1 MNPPENLD
9 SYWMIHMLKKYILA
23 IDQGTTGTTVAL
35 VTIQGEIFAS
45 SYREIGQF
53 YPEPGWV
60 EHDPYEILESVYAC
74 INELLETSKV
84 AARDIITMGITN
96 QRETTVIWERE
107 TGEVIHKAIVWQC
120 RRTSAICQ
128 ELINTPDSERITK
141 ITGLSM
147 DPYFSATKIKWLLDT
162 IPGAYEKSKQ
172 GKLAFGTVDSWLI
185 WNMTGGKNHVTDVT
199 NASRTMLLDLD
210 TQEWSQEILDIFDI
224 PRELLPQICDS
235 DADFGYCEINV
246 LDSLKVPIS
255 GVAGDQHAS
264 LFGQACFN
272 IGDAKCT
279 YGTGAFLLMNTGG
292 EIKRSDKG
300 LLSTVA
306 WKVKGGIE
314 YALEGSVFSAGA
326 TVQWLRDELNIIDS
340 SDSVEKLARSVNDTD
355 GVYFV
360 PAFTGLGAPYWD
372 MDARG
377 TIVGLT
383 RGSNKA
389 HIARAALE
397 AIAYQC
403 GDILKIMQQDS
414 ANDILELKVDGG
426 ATNNGLLMQMQANI
440 SNCKINRAAVQETT
454 VLGVAFIA
462 GIGSG
467 TWGSLSDISAM
478 WESQTVY
485 TPFMEQIE
493 RDDKL
498 NNWSKAVERSKA
510 WALNL

>member
-1 MNPPENLD
+1 MSE
-9 SYWMIHMLKKYILA
+9 KYILA

-45 SYREIGQF
+45 SYREITQF

-60 EHDPYEILESVYAC
+60 EHDPHEILESVYAC
-74 INELLETSKV
+74 IKELLETSKV
-84 AARDIITMGITN
+84 AAKDIITMGITN

-107 TGEVIHKAIVWQC
+107 TGEVIYKAIVWQC

-128 ELINTPDSERITK
+128 ELMNTPDAERITK

-147 DPYFSATKIKWLLDT
+147 DPYFSATKIKWILDT

-185 WNMTGGKNHVTDVT
+185 WNMSGGKRHVTDIT
-199 NASRTMLLDLD
+199 NASRTMLFDLE
-210 TQEWSQEILDIFDI
+210 TQEWSQEILDIFGI
-224 PRELLPQICDS
+224 PTGLLPQICDS
-235 DADFGYCEINV
+235 DADFGSCEIDV
-246 LDSLKVPIS
+246 LDNLNVPIS

-272 IGDAKCT
+272 IADAKCT

-306 WKVKGGIE
+306 WKVKGEIE

-326 TVQWLRDELNIIDS
+326 TVQWLRDELNIIES
-340 SDSVEKLARSVNDTD
+340 SDSVEKLARSVNDTE

-403 GDILKIMQQDS
+403 EEILTIMQQES

-426 ATNNGLLMQMQANI
+426 ATNNGLLMQMQADI

-454 VLGVAFIA
+454 VLGAAFIA

-467 TWGSLSDISAM
+467 IWDSLSDISAM

-485 TPFMEQIE
+485 TPFMSDIE
-493 RDDKL
+493 RDRKRND
-498 NNWSKAVERSKA
+498 WSKAVERSKI
-510 WALNL
+510 WASDL

>member
-1 MNPPENLD
+1 MSE
-9 SYWMIHMLKKYILA
+9 KYILA

-45 SYREIGQF
+45 SYREITQF

-60 EHDPYEILESVYAC
+60 EHDPHEILESVYAC
-74 INELLETSKV
+74 IKELLETSKV
-84 AARDIITMGITN
+84 AAKDIITMGITN

-107 TGEVIHKAIVWQC
+107 TGEVIYKAIVWQC

-128 ELINTPDSERITK
+128 ELINTPHSERINK

-147 DPYFSATKIKWLLDT
+147 DPYFSATKIKWILDT

-172 GKLAFGTVDSWLI
+172 GKLAFGTVDSWVI
-185 WNMTGGKNHVTDVT
+185 WKMSGGKRHVTDIT
-199 NASRTMLLDLD
+199 NASRTMLIDLE
-210 TQEWSQEILDIFDI
+210 TQEWSQEILDIFGI
-224 PRELLPQICDS
+224 PTGLLPQICDS
-235 DADFGYCEINV
+235 DADFGSCEIDV
-246 LDSLKVPIS
+246 LDNLNVPIS

-306 WKVKGGIE
+306 WKVKGEIE

-326 TVQWLRDELNIIDS
+326 TVQWLRDELNIIES
-340 SDSVEKLARSVNDTD
+340 SDSVEKLARSVNDTE

-403 GDILKIMQQDS
+403 EEILTIMQQES
-414 ANDILELKVDGG
+414 ENDILELKVDGG
-426 ATNNGLLMQMQANI
+426 ATNNGLLMQMQADI

-454 VLGVAFIA
+454 VLGAAFIA

-467 TWGSLSDISAM
+467 IWDSLSDISAM

-485 TPFMEQIE
+485 TPFMSDIE
-493 RDDKL
+493 RDRKRND
-498 NNWSKAVERSKA
+498 WSKAVERSKT
-510 WALNL
+510 WASDL